1 MNPNNFGVVVGR
13 MARDAQ
19 LLATNSD
26 GSKRYSLTV
35 AVENNFR
42 NRSGERTAEF
52 VSVEKFVGAGKSEGI
67 IPQLRKGDEVSVAF
81 TVRNNNYVDSTGKQ
95 VYGIKLECIDMP
107 SLRGKYY
114 PKDGSAATEP
124 AAEPATEPVTE
135 PAV

>member
-35 AVENNFR
+35 AVENNFK
-42 NRSGERTAEF
+42 NRAGERTAEF
-52 VSVEKFVGAGKSEGI
+52 ISVEKFVGAGKSEGI
-67 IPQLRKGDEVSVAF
+67 IPQLKKGDEVSIAF
-81 TVRNNNYVDSTGKQ
+81 TVRNNNYVDSATGKQ
-95 VYGIKLECIDMP
+95 VYGIKLECVDMP

-114 PKDGSAATEP
+114 PKDGAATEP
-124 AAEPATEPVTE
+124 ATE
-135 PAV
+135 PAADPAV

>member
-1 MNPNNFGVVVGR
+1 MNPNNHGVLVGR

-26 GSKRYSLTV
+26 GSKRYSLTI

-42 NRSGERTAEF
+42 NRAGERTAEF

-81 TVRNNNYVDSTGKQ
+81 TVRNNNYVDAQGKQ
-95 VYGIKLECIDMP
+95 VYGIKLECVDMP

-114 PKDGSAATEP
+114 PKDGAATEP
-124 AAEPATEPVTE
+124 AAEPATEPTVE

>member
-1 MNPNNFGVVVGR
+1 MNPNNIGLVVGR

-19 LLATNSD
+19 LLATNAD

-35 AVENNFR
+35 AVENNYK
-42 NRSGERTAEF
+42 NRAGERTAEF

-67 IPQLRKGDEVSVAF
+67 IPQLKKGDEVSVAF
-81 TVRNNNYVDSTGKQ
+81 TVKNNNYVDTAGKQ
-95 VYGIKLECIDMP
+95 VYGIKLECVDMP

-114 PKDGSAATEP
+114 PKDGA
-124 AAEPATEPVTE
+124 AAENTAAPAET